1 MRCFASLSQIRKVIV
16 RIQQWKKYRKQNSTM
31 LYFFLFVHFFFF
43 LFRMPIKCVLYKRSR
58 DWLKVFF
65 RYNA

>member
-1 MRCFASLSQIRKVIV
+1 MPCFASLSQIRKVIV
-16 RIQQWKKYRKQNSTM
+16 RIQQWKNTESKIQQCCI
-31 LYFFLFVHFFFF
+31 FFSSFIFFF